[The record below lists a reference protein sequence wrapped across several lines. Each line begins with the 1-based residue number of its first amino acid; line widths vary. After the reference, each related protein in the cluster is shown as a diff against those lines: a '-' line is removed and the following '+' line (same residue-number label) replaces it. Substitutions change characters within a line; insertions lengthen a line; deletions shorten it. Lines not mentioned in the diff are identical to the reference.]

1 MRLICICLLSSAEEW
16 VERLSEMRQQKL
28 AGYPDWFK
36 LCSQSQNSQTNNVS
50 SWAFVS
56 PEAQQILSSLYR
68 SASLQSLGLWTVIVF
83 VSQAS
88 NHKTHLSK
96 IINRSL
102 WKSPRIDLQSNLI
115 SFLAFIFLTK
125 PLSILITF
133 SVSFSANSSPE
144 IICIIGW
151 LFVQN
156 Q

>member
-1 MRLICICLLSSAEEW
+1 MLSSAEEW

-68 SASLQSLGLWTVIVF
+68 SASLQSLVLWTVIVF

-102 WKSPRIDLQSNLI
+102 WKSPRIDVQSNFI
-115 SFLAFIFLTK
+115 SFLTFIFLTK
-125 PLSILITF
+125 PSILITF
-133 SVSFSANSSPE
+133 SVSFFANSSPE
-144 IICIIGW
+144 IICIVGC
-151 LFVQN
+151 LFVQH